1 MNELIEAKWGLD
13 ETGKKIVVG
22 IIAGEYEIP
31 ITVLAVSDVPVE
43 LLGHICHVHNEWLE
57 DQWAAERFYQSLESD
72 DR

>member
-1 MNELIEAKWGLD
+1 MNELIEAKWYLD
-13 ETGKKIVVG
+13 ETGKKIVTDSMDK
-22 IIAGEYEIP
+22 YQP
-31 ITVLAVSDVPVE
+31 PLTVLAVSGVPVE

>member
-1 MNELIEAKWGLD
+1 MNELLESKWYLD

-31 ITVLAVSDVPVE
+31 ITVLEVLDTPVE

-57 DQWAAERFYQSLESD
+57 DAWSAMAYRQALEKD
-72 DR
+72 D